1 LAEKIL
7 CLRHLTKSSFF
18 FNRFQ
23 SIKELAYALRKAG
36 YNVGTLSEHSS
47 RTERRDALTQV
58 SVTGKERAVGI
69 AGVVEVD
76 FILATDVLA
85 RGMDMKGLTHIV
97 NYDTPVSTNAYLHRA
112 GRIARLNSAFLRS
125 KIWQDHLRPGE
136 SPTVITF
143 WTTEEEKTSLDNF
156 SRTLDVDMIP
166 ASVSHNRLFL
176 SPLPRSVRD
185 GRKSVAS
192 MSSDIDRQLLH
203 SLDRLTPSSEA
214 GAALPTKMQS
224 TTKAVSSKA

>member
-1 LAEKIL
+1 
-7 CLRHLTKSSFF
+7 
-18 FNRFQ
+18 
-23 SIKELAYALRKAG
+23 
-36 YNVGTLSEHSS
+36 
-47 RTERRDALTQV
+47 
-58 SVTGKERAVGI
+58 
-69 AGVVEVD
+69 VD

-112 GRIARLNSAFLRS
+112 GRIARLNPTFLQS
-125 KIWQDHLRPGE
+125 KIWKDHFRTGE

-143 WTTEEEKTSLDNF
+143 WTTDEEKTALDNF

-203 SLDRLTPSSEA
+203 TLDRLPSSEA
-214 GAALPTKMQS
+214 GAVLPPSKKKSM
-224 TTKAVSSKA
+224 SSKA